1 MKKFILIGLLP
12 FLISGCNAKTTP
24 QQELSIQAKF
34 LPTIVGIDAGVYAIA
49 LQQKPTPLT
58 IQLFDSALLKAGL
71 LMKYEN
77 EVGNNFSIEDGTNI
91 VKINSL
97 CLMGKFLN
105 SPDYQ
110 STVNIDKKYH
120 ADLYRWL
127 DMKQKKWENL
137 LKNEGVG
144 AFDYSCIS

>member
-1 MKKFILIGLLP
+1 MKKFILICLLP
-12 FLISGCNAKTTP
+12 FLVSGCNAKPTP
-24 QQELSIQAKF
+24 QQELTIQAKF
-34 LPTIVGIDAGVYAIA
+34 LPTIVGIDAGVYALA

-77 EVGNNFSIEDGTNI
+77 EAGNNFSIEKGTNI

-105 SPDYQ
+105 SSDYQ
-110 STVNIDKKYH
+110 NVVQLDKKYR
-120 ADLYRWL
+120 DELYRWL
-127 DMKQKKWENL
+127 EIKQKKWEGVL
-137 LKNEGVG
+137 INESAD
-144 AFDYSCIS
+144 AFDYPCLS

>member
-12 FLISGCNAKTTP
+12 FLISGCNAKPTP
-24 QQELSIQAKF
+24 QQELTIQAKF
-34 LPTIVGIDAGVYAIA
+34 LPTIVGIDAGVYALA
-49 LQQKPTPLT
+49 SQQKPTPLT
-58 IQLFDSALLKAGL
+58 IQLFDSALFKAGL

-77 EVGNNFSIEDGTNI
+77 EVGNNFSIEDGTSI

-97 CLMGKFLN
+97 CLMGKFLK

-110 STVNIDKKYH
+110 DTVKMDKKYH

-127 DMKQKKWENL
+127 DTKQKKWETL
-137 LKNEGVG
+137 LKNEG
-144 AFDYSCIS
+144 ADALDYSCIS

>member
-12 FLISGCNAKTTP
+12 FLISGCNAKPTP
-24 QQELSIQAKF
+24 QQELTIQAKF
-34 LPTIVGIDAGVYAIA
+34 LPTIVGIDAGVYALA
-49 LQQKPTPLT
+49 SQQKPTPLT
-58 IQLFDSALLKAGL
+58 IQLFDSALFKAGL

-77 EVGNNFSIEDGTNI
+77 EVGNNFSIEDGTSI

-97 CLMGKFLN
+97 CLMGKFLK

-110 STVNIDKKYH
+110 DTVKMDKKYH

-127 DMKQKKWENL
+127 DTKQKKWETL
-137 LKNEGVG
+137 LKNEGAD